1 MMTKIA
7 FEAQLLLKGNK
18 TGIGWCADNLIR
30 GLLKEPEYDCQLNY
44 FPKACEEDKLLV
56 MEEYRNDGATLNPC
70 VFLKMVWY
78 KMIWPILPVPYHWF
92 FGSDAQITQF
102 FNYVVPPGVKGKT
115 VTMVHDMAH
124 LACRDTVRLKT
135 RKWLDLTLES
145 SCRRADVIVTVSEFS
160 KSEIIK
166 YMNISEERIQVM
178 YPGVDLNLFHDH
190 YTEEQVNIAKEKY
203 GIKGDYILY
212 LGTIEPRKNVQRL
225 IEAYE
230 KLLDHSD
237 SHSIPQLVLAGGK
250 GWLCDDIYRAAEKE
264 KLKGNVMFTGY
275 IAAED
280 SPLLLSGASLFCFP
294 SVYEG
299 FGTPPIEAMAC
310 GTPVLAGNAA
320 SIPEVLGEC
329 AVYVDPFSTDDIAEK
344 LEQVLR
350 DKELRKLLSLKGPEH
365 AKRYDWANSVARL
378 KIIYENLLKNEG

>member
-1 MMTKIA
+1 MRTKIA

-30 GLLKEPEYDCQLNY
+30 GLLKEPEYECQLNY
-44 FPKACEEDKLLV
+44 FPKNCEDNKLLI
-56 MEEYRNDGATLNPC
+56 MEEYRNAGARLNPC
-70 VFLKMVWY
+70 VFFKMVWY

-124 LACRDTVRLKT
+124 LACRETVRLKT
-135 RKWLDLTLES
+135 RKWLDFTLKS
-145 SCRRADVIVTVSEFS
+145 SCKRADVIVTVSKFS

-166 YMNISEERIQVM
+166 YMNISEERIEVM
-178 YPGVDLNLFHDH
+178 YPGVDLDIFHNR
-190 YTEEQVNIAKEKY
+190 YSEEQINLTKEKY
-203 GIKGDYILY
+203 GINGDYILY

-230 KLLDHSD
+230 KFLDHSGNRI
-237 SHSIPQLVLAGGK
+237 IPKLVLAGGK

-264 KLKGNVMFTGY
+264 KLKKHVIFTGY
-275 IAAED
+275 IAEAD

-310 GTPVLAGNAA
+310 GTPVLAGNVA
-320 SIPEVLGEC
+320 SMPEVLGDY
-329 AVYVDPFSTDDIAEK
+329 AVYVDPFSTDDIADK
-344 LEQVLR
+344 LEQVLGNKVLLKR
-350 DKELRKLLSLKGPEH
+350 LSLEGTEH
-365 AKRYDWANSVARL
+365 AKHYDWVNSVARL
-378 KIIYENLLKNEG
+378 RSIYENLLENEG

>member
-1 MMTKIA
+1 MMSKIA

-30 GLLKEPEYDCQLNY
+30 GLLDEPEYDCQLNY
-44 FPKACEEDKLLV
+44 FPKGCEEDKLTV
-56 MEEYRNDGATLNPC
+56 MEEYQKAGANLNPC
-70 VFLKMVWY
+70 TFFKMVWY
-78 KMIWPILPVPYHWF
+78 KMIWPILPLPYYWF

-135 RKWLDLTLES
+135 RKWLDLTLKS

-160 KSEIIK
+160 KTEIVR
-166 YMNISEERIQVM
+166 YLNIPEEKIQVM
-178 YPGVDLNLFHDH
+178 YPGVNLNLFHNR
-190 YTEEQVNIAKEKY
+190 YAPEQIHAAKKKY
-203 GIKGDYILY
+203 GIDGDYILY

-230 KLLDHSD
+230 MLLDRAESNQ
-237 SHSIPQLVLAGGK
+237 IPKLVLAGGK
-250 GWLCDDIYRAAEKE
+250 GWLCDDIYRAAEK
-264 KLKGNVMFTGY
+264 LKGNVMFTGY
-275 IAAED
+275 IAEED
-280 SPLLLSGASLFCFP
+280 SPLLLSGARLFCFP

-299 FGTPPIEAMAC
+299 FGTPPVEAMAC

-320 SIPEVLGEC
+320 SMPEVLGDY
-329 AVYVDPFSTDDIAEK
+329 AVYVDPLSTEDIAQK
-344 LEQVLR
+344 LEQVLG
-350 DKELRKLLSLKGPEH
+350 DEALLRRLESEGPEY
-365 AKRYDWANSVARL
+365 AKRYGWAGSVATL
-378 KIIYENLLKNEG
+378 KTIYKNLLEDEG